1 MSADHLVRGEWV
13 KPERGDAL
21 VVVDMQN
28 DFMPGGALAVRDGD
42 SIIPGINT
50 VMELFRKR
58 DLPVVMTQDWHTPG
72 HYSFASAHKG
82 MNPFDLYQSPGL
94 GPVLWPDHCAQ
105 GSKGSYFH
113 DSLMT
118 DFADAIIRKGYHKS
132 IDSYS
137 GFMENDRKTPTGLD
151 GYLKSR
157 GVKRIFICGVALDYC
172 VFFTAS
178 DGADLGYLVYVIMDL
193 TKPVGSPAESISEAL
208 AAMTDKGI
216 HFINAEEVK

>member
-1 MSADHLVRGEWV
+1 MSADQLVRNEWV

-28 DFMPGGALAVRDGD
+28 DFMPGGALAVRNANG
-42 SIIPGINT
+42 IIQGINT
-50 VMELFRKR
+50 AMELFRKR

-82 MNPFDLYQSPGL
+82 MNPFDLYESQGL
-94 GPVLWPDHCAQ
+94 GPVLWPDHCVQ
-105 GSKGSYFH
+105 GSTGAEFH
-113 DSLMT
+113 ENLMIGL
-118 DFADAIIRKGYHKS
+118 ADAVIRKGYHKS

-151 GYLKSR
+151 GYLRSR

-178 DGADLGYLVYVIMDL
+178 DGADLGYQVYVIMDL

-208 AAMTDKGI
+208 AGMTDKGI
-216 HFINAEEVK
+216 HFVNAEEVR